1 MRPTAVLA
9 ASRIRSTLLFI
20 SFRPP
25 DLQLLIP
32 YVRPGANDRFPPGS
46 EFRSMKSHI
55 DTLQEQVN
63 TLFANLN
70 TLYHEKQSETP
81 AFEASSYSRD
91 PSRSLSISQS
101 SLPPIQPHP
110 SQSRVSLPRFRG
122 PTSSAFSFDVAKSS
136 LQTMGITQPEDAI
149 QEEFPTRDGTPV
161 GSPLPRAPSSI
172 PLHPSKDPLWNIN
185 RDDAIRLCRVY
196 EEEVGLMYPFL
207 DIEKIIRQVNL
218 LFRFLEAATRTG
230 LTSRA
235 TPGPDSLSDD
245 ETNILKMILSVSLLV
260 EGGGRSDLGKRL
272 FESIRPTVEMRL
284 WQPADMNMLKL
295 VSLVVSCY
303 AFILLHMRPTADN
316 VPGHVPLPF
325 R

>member
-1 MRPTAVLA
+1 
-9 ASRIRSTLLFI
+9 
-20 SFRPP
+20 
-25 DLQLLIP
+25 
-32 YVRPGANDRFPPGS
+32 
-46 EFRSMKSHI
+46 MKSHI

-63 TLFANLN
+63 TLFTNLN
-70 TLYHEKQSETP
+70 TLYHEKQSEPP

-91 PSRSLSISQS
+91 PSRSLSISQT

-110 SQSRVSLPRFRG
+110 NQSRVSLPRFRG

-136 LQTMGITQPEDAI
+136 LQTMGITQPEDTMH
-149 QEEFPTRDGTPV
+149 EEFTTRDGTPV

-218 LFRFLEAATRTG
+218 LFTFLEAATRTG
-230 LTSRA
+230 LTRRA

-272 FESIRPTVEMRL
+272 FESVRPTVEMRL
-284 WQPADMNMLKL
+284 WQPADMNTLKL

-303 AFILLHMRPTADN
+303 SFLL
-316 VPGHVPLPF
+316 
-325 R
+325 